1 MQPSI
6 GSAAGAARKLKK
18 TLDHAAFYPALVL
31 DVILDALDGRE
42 PTADLV
48 HLETHVERDEVHRHI
63 TVLVL
68 TEDMLVVTQ
77 ADDQH
82 LEEDGP
88 EPLAHVSTECVPLAT
103 SYSVVLSAAWARPH
117 EYRHADQPRE
127 VTLAISWSGAQR
139 LDLVPAGCADPQCDA
154 DHGYTGTTALEDL
167 VLRISADADGPDA
180 VDAARRFARSI
191 RSASTIPDAHPH
203 PAPSRGGTITARL
216 GRPHQPRPGV

>member
-1 MQPSI
+1 MQPTI

-18 TLDHAAFYPALVL
+18 TLDHAGFYPALVL

-42 PTADLV
+42 PAGDLV
-48 HLETHVERDEVHRHI
+48 HLETHVERTEVHRHI

-82 LEEDGP
+82 LEEDGA
-88 EPLAHVSTECVPLAT
+88 EPLAHVSTESVPLAAVT
-103 SYSVVLSAAWARPH
+103 SVVLSAAWARPH
-117 EYRHADQPRE
+117 EYRPADQPRE

-139 LDLVPAGCADPQCDA
+139 LDLVPAGCTDPQCDA
-154 DHGYTGTTALEDL
+154 DHGYTGTAALEDL

-180 VDAARRFARSI
+180 VEAARRFARSI
-191 RSASTIPDAHPH
+191 RAASAVPGGTHPRSA
-203 PAPSRGGTITARL
+203 PARGGVSTRL
-216 GRPHQPRPGV
+216 GRTQSPHPGV